1 MLQVTESVNVR
12 FGGIATAYAQLV
24 NHLACAGVEVI
35 ALTVDPEAGDAG
47 RVALDSRVR
56 AMACRPSRPRR
67 LGYCAGMAKQ
77 LDAAPVPAVVHI
89 HGLWRLHAA
98 QVIRYAQRIGAP
110 IVISP
115 HGMLHAAALRQRAI
129 FKRAARRLFQDN
141 VLRRA
146 RCLHATAAEEADEI
160 RRLGFDGPIAV
171 IPWGVE
177 APPARAA
184 RADPASGASPDSRVV
199 LFLGRFHP
207 TKGLDVLLRAWALAH
222 RRFPSSR
229 LVLAGYDDA
238 DYRRRLVALAASLGV
253 TDSTTFA
260 GPVEG
265 AARETL
271 FADASVLVLPSPAE
285 NFGFVVP
292 EALVRGIPVI
302 TTEGTPWSSLA
313 AEACGWWI
321 PGGEEALAAAIG
333 AALDQSPDALRAMG
347 DRGRT
352 FASARFSWDGVAKKM
367 IALYAWTLGEAPE
380 PVFVQRR

>member
-1 MLQVTESVNVR
+1 VLQVTESLNVR

-47 RVALDSRVR
+47 RVPLESRVR

-67 LGYCAGMAKQ
+67 LGYCAGMAKR
-77 LDAAPVPAVVHI
+77 LDTAPVPAVVHI

-110 IVISP
+110 VVISP
-115 HGMLHAAALRQRAI
+115 HGMLHAAARRQRAI
-129 FKRAARRLFQDN
+129 VKRAARRLFQDA

-184 RADPASGASPDSRVV
+184 RADAASVASPDSRVV

-229 LVLAGYDDA
+229 LVLAGYDEA

-253 TDSTTFA
+253 SASTTFA

-265 AARETL
+265 AAREAL

-302 TTEGTPWSSLA
+302 TTEGTPWSALA

-321 PGGEEALAAAIG
+321 PAGEEPLAAAIS

-347 DRGRT
+347 DRGRA
-352 FASARFSWDGVAKKM
+352 FARTRFDWDRVSAAM
-367 IALYAWTLGEAPE
+367 IELYEWTRGNAPE
-380 PVFVQRR
+380 PAFVQR